1 MRIPMSDPV
10 SLTEA
15 KLFLGVS
22 HDAEDTLI
30 STFLEAAKIRLEG
43 ATGLTLDDVSPAPLR
58 LCVLYLVA
66 QAYQNRGEITGD
78 LDALDAWLSP
88 YREVRL

>member
-1 MRIPMSDPV
+1 MSDPV

-15 KLFLGVS
+15 KLFLRVS

-30 STFLEAAKIRLEG
+30 STFLEAAKTRLEG
-43 ATGLTLDDVSPAPLR
+43 AVGQTLSDASPAPLR
-58 LCVLYLVA
+58 LCVLYLLA
-66 QAYQNRGEITGD
+66 QAYQNRGETTGD
-78 LDALDAWLSP
+78 LEALDAWLSP